1 MSAPLLIR
9 GGRILD
15 PTTRRDETGD
25 LFLSGGAVRD
35 SLSETELAEA
45 RVIEAAGKVVS
56 PGFIDLRTH
65 LREPGGGGRE
75 TIASGT
81 RAAAAGGFTT
91 LVCMPDVS
99 PPADNPGTIR
109 YIQDAI
115 AKNAIV
121 NVLPAGCMTMGSEGE
136 NLAPIGSLAQAGVA
150 AVTDCPASPANNE
163 IFKRTLQ
170 YAAMF
175 GLPLFDLPRDP
186 TLTADAAAHEGATA
200 LRLGLRGWPRSAE
213 ELYVYRAVALASE
226 VGART
231 HLQSISSA
239 GSVEILRRA
248 KQRGVPVTADVTP
261 HHLALTDASLAG
273 YDPHFKTNPPLRE
286 ESDRRALL
294 AGLLD
299 GALDCVATSHE
310 PCLDHEKDVE
320 FDLAP
325 FGVIG
330 LETALPVTLDAL
342 VRNGP
347 GELLDAVAVLSSRPA
362 AVLGL
367 NKGSLKPGSP
377 ADVTVFDPEETWT
390 VSEESLES
398 LSANSPWL
406 GEELRGR
413 ASHVVVAGEIVREP
427 APVS

>member
-1 MSAPLLIR
+1 MSEPLFIR

-15 PTTRRDETGD
+15 PAVGRDETGD
-25 LFLSGGAVRD
+25 LFVSGGVVRD
-35 SLSETELAEA
+35 GLSEEELDEA
-45 RVIEAAGKVVS
+45 RVIEAEGKVVA
-56 PGFIDLRTH
+56 PGFIDLRAH

-115 AKNAIV
+115 AKNAVV
-121 NVLPAGCMTMGSEGE
+121 NVLPAGCMTMGGEGE
-136 NLAPIGSLAQAGVA
+136 NLAPIGSLAQAGVV
-150 AVTDCPASPANNE
+150 AVTDCPSSPANNE

-186 TLTADAAAHEGATA
+186 TLSAGAVAHEGAVA
-200 LRLGLRGWPRSAE
+200 LRLGLRGWPRAAE

-226 VGART
+226 VGARV

-261 HHLALTDASLAG
+261 HHLALTDDSLAG
-273 YDPHFKTNPPLRE
+273 YDPNFKTNPPLRE
-286 ESDRRALL
+286 ESDRQALL

-325 FGVIG
+325 FGVVG
-330 LETALPVTLDAL
+330 LETALPVVLDAL
-342 VRNGP
+342 VTNGP

-362 AVLGL
+362 AALGL
-367 NKGSLKPGSP
+367 NKGSLEPGSP
-377 ADVTVFDPEETWT
+377 ADVTVFDPEEVWM
-390 VSEESLES
+390 VSSETLES
-398 LSANSPWL
+398 LASNSPWL

-427 APVS
+427 APAS